1 MSWVKNSR
9 KSTEPTYRRVVRH
22 ARTTAPRSK
31 VRGCLGTKGA
41 IGTVHT
47 LKWAGQWA
55 RVDRS
60 PSDNHTRKL
69 ASYSWTKGAAS
80 SESDGF
86 PAFLAL
92 PAQLHLQNSTGRSP
106 ILALFSVMYRPNGSS
121 YPQKQHRTLANF
133 FERFFGHVPTARLK
147 LPLKT
152 AQDARH
158 FLLALFSV
166 MYRSNGS
173 FYP

>member
-60 PSDNHTRKL
+60 PSDNHTIKL

-80 SESDGF
+80 SESDGY
-86 PAFLAL
+86 PAFPAL

-106 ILALFSVMYRPNGSS
+106 IFCLALFFGTCTDRMA
-121 YPQKQHRTLANF
+121 HFTLKNSTG
-133 FERFFGHVPTARLK
+133 RSPIFFG
-147 LPLKT
+147 
-152 AQDARH
+152 
-158 FLLALFSV
+158 LFSV

>member
-60 PSDNHTRKL
+60 PSDNHTIKL

-86 PAFLAL
+86 PAFPAL

-106 ILALFSVMYRPNGSS
+106 I
-121 YPQKQHRTLANF
+121 F
-133 FERFFGHVPTARLK
+133 FGAFFGHVPTEWVK
-147 LPLKT
+147 LPSKT
-152 AQDARH
+152 AQDARQ
-158 FLLALFSV
+158 FFFGAFSV
-166 MYRSNGS
+166 MC
-173 FYP
+173 